1 MALTVAVSE
10 IVEIPNNP
18 LLKYLDFPIKTHT
31 SPPKPPAAVSPV
43 S

>member
-31 SPPKPPAAVSPV
+31 LPQKLPQEASPV
-43 S
+43 L